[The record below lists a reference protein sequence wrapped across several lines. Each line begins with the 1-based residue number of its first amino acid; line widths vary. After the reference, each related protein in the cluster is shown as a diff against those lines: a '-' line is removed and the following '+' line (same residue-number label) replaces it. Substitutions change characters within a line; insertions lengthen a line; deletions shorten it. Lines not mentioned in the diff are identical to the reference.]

1 MFFCPD
7 CEYTLDLSKNTD
19 KDNKDK
25 KIINNITQISSLL
38 NEFEDSDNDFIKN
51 HLFKIEENKLFGLP
65 EFNSLNEKKKIL

>member
-65 EFNSLNEKKKIL
+65 EFNSLNEKKKLL